1 MLHVIRR
8 LWSVAGQHD
17 AAEVAEGNRDGVP
30 RSNRD
35 SRGQSP
41 PEKMTSPPAQTAFAV
56 HVQTSHQPC
65 DRSGGMA
72 HDCCACGRV
81 DDLAVLRQDGADEI
95 ECHSSRRVWWSHDI
109 TSGRDIVCGE
119 ICGGETVVLVS
130 GVEYFDTCRHRC
142 GGGKDV
148 SGGDTGAGEI
158 LTEGEDDLG
167 LGTRRYQGA
176 GRNGLPR
183 LSPSAASRNP

>member
-1 MLHVIRR
+1 VPAAFTVPTGQAHWHVLLRARAIETGCF
-8 LWSVAGQHD
+8 VFA
-17 AAEVAEGNRDGVP
+17 
-30 RSNRD
+30 
-35 SRGQSP
+35 
-41 PEKMTSPPAQTAFAV
+41 PAQTAFAV

-72 HDCCACGRV
+72 HD
-81 DDLAVLRQDGADEI
+81 
-95 ECHSSRRVWWSHDI
+95 
-109 TSGRDIVCGE
+109 
-119 ICGGETVVLVS
+119 
-130 GVEYFDTCRHRC
+130 RC

-176 GRNGLPR
+176 GRNGLPQVEPVSGIEKSVER
-183 LSPSAASRNP
+183 CVYTDLSLLGP